1 MIIITQHYRDS
12 INELNNFGQS
22 YQNAIDT
29 QNYDEANRLVQNTSK
44 NVIRALGGQVPVF
57 DKSGEVSLAP
67 VTDKYGRTYNPNY
80 ELTQEQIA
88 EIDRRYGVTTEAA
101 MRTANESP
109 YNYTLDLEMDNVG
122 QMFDELLNRYD
133 VDEEKLEK
141 GYTYSS
147 VYGDRTYSDRRATVG
162 KEDF

>member
-1 MIIITQHYRDS
+1 M
-12 INELNNFGQS
+12 
-22 YQNAIDT
+22 
-29 QNYDEANRLVQNTSK
+29 
-44 NVIRALGGQVPVF
+44 F

-67 VTDKYGRTYNPNY
+67 VTDKYGRTYNPKY
-80 ELTQEQIA
+80 ELTQEQIT

-133 VDEEKLEK
+133 VDEKNL
-141 GYTYSS
+141 
-147 VYGDRTYSDRRATVG
+147 RRDILTVALMVIEYIQIG
-162 KEDF
+162 SHSRWETSINLQDIGHLGMVVGI